1 MFSDDVNITETVE
14 RVASEVVSCDAVSKI
29 TDNPFHK
36 YLIKHFIENFIYL
49 EFISESNVY
58 SITISNIKC
67 EIFSDV
73 LVVHISQGEVLLKL
87 TDGRELKISMS
98 DGIDWLQEVAIEYAK
113 ILVQS
118 EELREDIDYIG
129 DAPEVFEYI
138 NNIIDSLVKDSVAF
152 ITACQEI
159 SKIVDSEE
167 DVDNIQQLLSIVLN
181 NKFVKFKIKDINSFY
196 SNKYIISILEYEDG
210 ERGYSISF
218 NSDMDAL
225 VNNFKQ

>member
-1 MFSDDVNITETVE
+1 MFSDDVNITETVD
-14 RVASEVVSCDAVSKI
+14 RVAREVVSCNAVSRI

-49 EFISESNVY
+49 EFISESDVY

-67 EIFSDV
+67 EAFSDV

-152 ITACQEI
+152 INACKEI

-167 DVDNIQQLLSIVLN
+167 DADNILQLLSVALN

-225 VNNFKQ
+225 VNNFK

>member
-14 RVASEVVSCDAVSKI
+14 RVANEVINCDAVSKI

-49 EFISESNVY
+49 EFISESDAY
-58 SITISNIKC
+58 SITISNIKY
-67 EIFSDV
+67 ETFSDV

-138 NNIIDSLVKDSVAF
+138 NSIVDSLIKDSVAF
-152 ITACQEI
+152 INACKEI
-159 SKIVDSEE
+159 SKIVDIEE
-167 DVDNIQQLLSIVLN
+167 DVDNILQLLSIALN
-181 NKFVKFKIKDINSFY
+181 NKFVKFRIRDINSFY

-218 NSDMDAL
+218 NSDMNAL

>member
-14 RVASEVVSCDAVSKI
+14 KVASEVVSCDAVSKI

-58 SITISNIKC
+58 SITISNIKY
-67 EIFSDV
+67 ETFSDV

-98 DGIDWLQEVAIEYAK
+98 DGIDWLQDVAIEYAK
-113 ILVQS
+113 ILVQN

-152 ITACQEI
+152 INACQEI

-167 DVDNIQQLLSIVLN
+167 DVNNIQQLLSIALN

>member
-14 RVASEVVSCDAVSKI
+14 RVASEVVSCGAVSKI

-49 EFISESNVY
+49 EFISEQDVY

-67 EIFSDV
+67 ETFSDV

-152 ITACQEI
+152 INACQEI

-167 DVDNIQQLLSIVLN
+167 DVDNILQLLSIALN

>member
-1 MFSDDVNITETVE
+1 MLSDDVNITETVE
-14 RVASEVVSCDAVSKI
+14 KVASEVVSCDAVSKI
-29 TDNPFHK
+29 TDNPFYK

-49 EFISESNVY
+49 EFISESDAY
-58 SITISNIKC
+58 SITISNIKY
-67 EIFSDV
+67 ETFSDV

-138 NNIIDSLVKDSVAF
+138 NSIVDSLIKDSVAF
-152 ITACQEI
+152 INACKEI
-159 SKIVDSEE
+159 SKIVDIEE
-167 DVDNIQQLLSIVLN
+167 DVDNILQLLSIALN
-181 NKFVKFKIKDINSFY
+181 NKFVKFKIRDINSFY

-218 NSDMDAL
+218 NSDMDDL

>member
-49 EFISESNVY
+49 EFISESDVY

-67 EIFSDV
+67 EAFSDV

-152 ITACQEI
+152 INACQEI
-159 SKIVDSEE
+159 SKIVGSEE

>member
-1 MFSDDVNITETVE
+1 MFSDDTNITETVE
-14 RVASEVVSCDAVSKI
+14 KVASDVVNCDAVSKI

-67 EIFSDV
+67 EAFSDV
-73 LVVHISQGEVLLKL
+73 IVVHISQGEVLLKL

-152 ITACQEI
+152 INACKEI

-167 DVDNIQQLLSIVLN
+167 DADNILQLLSIALN

-210 ERGYSISF
+210 GRGYSISF

-225 VNNFKQ
+225 VNNFR

>member
-67 EIFSDV
+67 ETFSDV

-152 ITACQEI
+152 INAYQEI

-196 SNKYIISILEYEDG
+196 SSKYIISILEYEDG
-210 ERGYSISF
+210 ERGYSILF

>member
-1 MFSDDVNITETVE
+1 M
-14 RVASEVVSCDAVSKI
+14 R
-29 TDNPFHK
+29 
-36 YLIKHFIENFIYL
+36 
-49 EFISESNVY
+49 
-58 SITISNIKC
+58 
-67 EIFSDV
+67 
-73 LVVHISQGEVLLKL
+73 
-87 TDGRELKISMS
+87 
-98 DGIDWLQEVAIEYAK
+98 
-113 ILVQS
+113 
-118 EELREDIDYIG
+118 
-129 DAPEVFEYI
+129 I
-138 NNIIDSLVKDSVAF
+138 N
-152 ITACQEI
+152 ACQEI

>member
-1 MFSDDVNITETVE
+1 MFSDDANITETVD
-14 RVASEVVSCDAVSKI
+14 RVASEVVSCNAVSKI

-49 EFISESNVY
+49 EFISESDVY

-67 EIFSDV
+67 EAFSDV

-152 ITACQEI
+152 INACQEI
-159 SKIVDSEE
+159 SKIVGSEE
-167 DVDNIQQLLSIVLN
+167 DVDNILQLLSIALN

-225 VNNFKQ
+225 VNNFK

>member
-49 EFISESNVY
+49 EFISKSDVY

-67 EIFSDV
+67 ETFSDV
-73 LVVHISQGEVLLKL
+73 SVVHISQGEVLLKL

-98 DGIDWLQEVAIEYAK
+98 DGIDWLQEVAVEYAK

-152 ITACQEI
+152 IKACQEI

>member
-49 EFISESNVY
+49 EFISESNAY

-67 EIFSDV
+67 ETFSDV

-152 ITACQEI
+152 INACQEI

-181 NKFVKFKIKDINSFY
+181 NKFVKFKIRDINSFY

>member
-1 MFSDDVNITETVE
+1 MFSDDANITETVD

-49 EFISESNVY
+49 EFISESDVY

-67 EIFSDV
+67 EAFSDV

-118 EELREDIDYIG
+118 EELREDIEYIG

-152 ITACQEI
+152 INACQEI
-159 SKIVDSEE
+159 SKIVGSEE
-167 DVDNIQQLLSIVLN
+167 DVDNILQLLSIALN

-225 VNNFKQ
+225 VNNFK

>member
-1 MFSDDVNITETVE
+1 MFSDDANITETVD
-14 RVASEVVSCDAVSKI
+14 RVASEVVSCNAVSKI
-29 TDNPFHK
+29 ADNPFHK

-49 EFISESNVY
+49 EFISESDVY
-58 SITISNIKC
+58 SITISNIKY
-67 EIFSDV
+67 ETFSDV
-73 LVVHISQGEVLLKL
+73 LVVHISRGEVLLKL

-138 NNIIDSLVKDSVAF
+138 NNTIDSLVKDSVAF
-152 ITACQEI
+152 INACQEI

>member
-14 RVASEVVSCDAVSKI
+14 KVASEVVSCDAVSKI

-67 EIFSDV
+67 KTFSDV

-152 ITACQEI
+152 INACQEI